1 MSGDGDGPDRGSR
14 AGDRDAPLADLAEDV
29 VGRRDRSDGDVFAE
43 AFSERGFESLSE
55 ASVWSSIDEDE
66 ASEFGAIGD
75 VVEAGERTYVVS
87 KRNFCERC
95 RFFSEPPDVHCTHD
109 GTEIQEFVDMDH
121 VRLYACPIVEE
132 RGLDADRQ
140 ID

>member
-1 MSGDGDGPDRGSR
+1 MSGDGEDPGSGNG
-14 AGDRDAPLADLAEDV
+14 AGDREVPLADLAEEV
-29 VGRRDRSDGDVFAE
+29 VGRRDRSDGEVFEE
-43 AFSERGFESLSE
+43 AFSEREFEAIE
-55 ASVWSSIDEDE
+55 EESVWSSIDGEE
-66 ASEFGAIGD
+66 ASEFGAVGD

-95 RFFSEPPDVHCTHD
+95 RFFSEPPDVHCTHE

-132 RGLDADRQ
+132 RGLTADRP

>member
-1 MSGDGDGPDRGSR
+1 MSGDGDDPDPGSG
-14 AGDRDAPLADLAEDV
+14 AGEREVPLADLAEDV
-29 VGRRDRSDGDVFAE
+29 VGRRERSDGDVFEE
-43 AFSERGFESLSE
+43 AFSERGFEVLE
-55 ASVWSSIDEDE
+55 EESVWSSIDGDG

-95 RFFSEPPDVHCTHD
+95 RFFSEPPDVHCTHE

-132 RGLDADRQ
+132 RGLDADRPV
-140 ID
+140 D